1 MNDDELH
8 TTVRDHFTD
17 VRMDTPMDEIVTRGR
32 AVRARRRIPVAAAAW
47 PRRPGWRSVWPP
59 WRPGGQ
65 PASHATSATLTAW
78 TVQKQANGDVRV
90 TIRDLRDPS
99 GLQARLRADGIPASV
114 SYSGLPAACQP
125 AAVTKTQLHSVGN
138 RQQHGHRL
146 VFIIH
151 PSALPAAT
159 GCSSSTGSRR
169 RRHQAG
175 TGTDRWLSAWCR
187 PARPARAS

>member
-32 AVRARRRIPVAAAAW
+32 AVRARRRIPVAVGGLAAAA
-47 PRRPGWRSVWPP
+47 GVAIGVATLAS
-59 WRPGGQ
+59 GGQ

-125 AAVTKTQLHSVGN
+125 AAVTKTQLHSVVN
-138 RQQHGHRL
+138 RQQHGRRL

-151 PSALPAAT
+151 PSALPSGDGVFIFDRVSAPPLSSGHRHGPLAFGLVQASSACT
-159 GCSSSTGSRR
+159 G
-169 RRHQAG
+169 
-175 TGTDRWLSAWCR
+175 
-187 PARPARAS
+187 

>member
-32 AVRARRRIPVAAAAW
+32 AVRARRRIPVAVGGLAAAA
-47 PRRPGWRSVWPP
+47 GVAIGVATLAS
-59 WRPGGQ
+59 GGQ

-125 AAVTKTQLHSVGN
+125 AAVTKTQLHSVVN
-138 RQQHGHRL
+138 RQQHGRRL

-151 PSALPAAT
+151 PSALPSGDGVFIFDQVSAPPLSSGHRHGPLAFGLVQASSACT
-159 GCSSSTGSRR
+159 G
-169 RRHQAG
+169 
-175 TGTDRWLSAWCR
+175 
-187 PARPARAS
+187 

>member
-32 AVRARRRIPVAAAAW
+32 AVRARRRIPVAVGGLAAAA
-47 PRRPGWRSVWPP
+47 GVAIGVATLAS
-59 WRPGGQ
+59 GGQ

-151 PSALPAAT
+151 PSALPSGDGVFIFDRVSAPPLSSGHRHGPLAFGLVQASPACT
-159 GCSSSTGSRR
+159 G
-169 RRHQAG
+169 
-175 TGTDRWLSAWCR
+175 
-187 PARPARAS
+187 